1 MTSSGA
7 AVLRDVVAA
16 SGIGEASGRGSGGRM
31 RTAVHGMPRI
41 GRDRELKWALEGY
54 WSGRIDERA
63 LFEVAAGIRRDNWRS
78 LAAAGV
84 GFVPSNDFS
93 LYDHVLD
100 AAVAVGAVPSRFG
113 PLGGRGSVERYFAM
127 ARGAEADGVPVA
139 PLELT
144 KWFDTNYHQLVAEIG
159 PETTFSAEPSKVLGE
174 LEEARTLGIET
185 TPVLLGPSTFLL
197 RSAVTTPGLSGLAM
211 LDRLVEAY
219 AELLAALDAA
229 GASWVRFDEPALV
242 EDRSP
247 AELDAFRT
255 AYLRL
260 AGVASRPRIAVS
272 TYFGHVGGAMAVLAD
287 LPVEGIGLDF
297 CRGPENLGLL
307 EAAGGIGERVL
318 FAGVVDGRNVWVNDL
333 DASLEVLERV
343 RPYASEVVA
352 STSCSLL
359 HVPVSLGAEPASL
372 GAEPAIDVEVRPWL
386 AFAEEKVKELGILAE
401 GAEHGRERIAGE
413 LEANRAL
420 RAARQ
425 ASALVHDDAV
435 RQATAGAPAD
445 PRRLGSPAERAA
457 AQRARLALPAL
468 PTTTIGSFP
477 QTSELR
483 ALRASWRAGKTSEEE
498 YRRAL
503 RAEIDRVVAL
513 QEELGLDVLVHGEP
527 ERDDM
532 VRYFAAALRGFV
544 LPEAGWVQSY
554 GSRCVRPPVLVGD
567 VARPEPLTVS
577 WTEYAMSRTDRP
589 MKAVLTG
596 PATMLSWSFVRD
608 DLPRED
614 VAAQVGLA
622 LGGEVADLQ
631 RSGAAVIQID
641 EPALREGL
649 PLRRSERGEYLA
661 WATRA
666 FRLASS
672 AAASAT
678 QVHTHMCYA
687 ELADVLDVIADLEV
701 DVASFEAAR
710 SKMTLLAALEHSSYE
725 GGVGP
730 GVYDVHSPR
739 VPSEDEVAS
748 LLRRAVEAV
757 GPERLWVNPDCGL
770 KTRGYPEA
778 TRALANM
785 VAAART
791 VRAELGAQRPR
802 DDADVAPSEG
812 TAQGRA
818 AR

>member
-1 MTSSGA
+1 
-7 AVLRDVVAA
+7 
-16 SGIGEASGRGSGGRM
+16 M

-41 GRDRELKWALEGY
+41 GRDRELKWALEDY

-63 LFEVAAGIRRDNWRS
+63 LLEVAAGIRRENWRS
-78 LAAAGV
+78 LAAAEV

-100 AAVAVGAVPSRFG
+100 AAVAVGAVPSRFDRI
-113 PLGGRGSVERYFAM
+113 GGRGSVERYFAM
-127 ARGAEADGVPVA
+127 ARGAEGDGGGGVPVA

-144 KWFDTNYHQLVAEIG
+144 KWFDTNYHQLVPEIG
-159 PETTFSAEPSKVLGE
+159 PETAFGADPTKALGE
-174 LEEARTLGIET
+174 LEEARALGIET
-185 TPVLLGPSTFLL
+185 TPVLLGPLTFLL
-197 RSAVTTPGLSGLAM
+197 RSAFLQDGAATPGLSALAL
-211 LDRLVEAY
+211 LDRLVGAY
-219 AELLAALDAA
+219 AELLTALGAA
-229 GASWVRFDEPALV
+229 GAAWVRLDEPALV
-242 EDRSP
+242 EDRSRE
-247 AELDAFRT
+247 ELDAFRRV
-255 AYLRL
+255 YLRL

-272 TYFGHVGGAMAVLAD
+272 TYFGHVGDAMAALAD

-297 CRGPENLGLL
+297 CRGPENLDLL

-318 FAGVVDGRNVWVNDL
+318 FAGVVDGRNVWMNDL
-333 DASLEVLERV
+333 DVSLHVLERV
-343 RPYASEVVA
+343 RPYASEVVV

-359 HVPVSLGAEPASL
+359 HVPVSLR
-372 GAEPAIDVEVRPWL
+372 AEPAIDTEVRSWL
-386 AFAEEKVKELGILAE
+386 AFAEEKVDELGVLAE
-401 GAEHGRERIAGE
+401 GAEHGPERIAGA

-425 ASALVHDDAV
+425 ASALVRDDAV
-435 RQATAGAPAD
+435 RRAMAEAPAD
-445 PRRLGSPAERAA
+445 PRRPGSPAERAG
-457 AQRARLALPAL
+457 AQRARLALPLL

-477 QTSELR
+477 QTHELR
-483 ALRASWRAGKTSEEE
+483 AARASWRAGKTSEEE
-498 YRRAL
+498 YHRAL

-532 VRYFAAALRGFV
+532 VRYFAAALGGFV

-577 WTEYAMSRTDRP
+577 WTQYAMSRTDRP
-589 MKAVLTG
+589 MKAILTG

-608 DLPRED
+608 DLPRRD

-622 LGGEVADLQ
+622 LAEEVADLQ
-631 RSGAAVIQID
+631 SSGVAVIQID

-649 PLRRSERGEYLA
+649 PLRGSERDAYLE

-672 AAASAT
+672 AAVSAT

-739 VPSEDEVAS
+739 VPSEDEMAS

-791 VRAELGAQRPR
+791 VRAELVAQR
-802 DDADVAPSEG
+802 
-812 TAQGRA
+812 RA
-818 AR
+818 EP

>member
-1 MTSSGA
+1 
-7 AVLRDVVAA
+7 
-16 SGIGEASGRGSGGRM
+16 M

-63 LFEVAAGIRRDNWRS
+63 LLEVAAGIRRENWRS

-100 AAVAVGAVPSRFG
+100 AAVAVGAVPARFHAIG
-113 PLGGRGSVERYFAM
+113 EGGSVERYFAM
-127 ARGAEADGVPVA
+127 ARGAEADGVPIA

-144 KWFDTNYHQLVAEIG
+144 KWFDTNYHQLVTEIG
-159 PETTFSAEPSKVLGE
+159 PETAFAADPTKALGE
-174 LEEARTLGIET
+174 LEEAHALGIET
-185 TPVLLGPSTFLL
+185 TPVLLGPLTLLL
-197 RSAVTTPGLSGLAM
+197 RSVRSDVPSGSAATPGLSALAL
-211 LDRLVEAY
+211 LDRLVGAY
-219 AELLAALDAA
+219 AELLTVLGAA
-229 GASWVRFDEPALV
+229 GAAWVRFDEPALV
-242 EDRSP
+242 EDRSRE
-247 AELDAFRT
+247 ELDAFRR

-272 TYFGHVGGAMAVLAD
+272 TYFGHVGDAMAALAD

-333 DASLEVLERV
+333 DASLDVLERV
-343 RPYASEVVA
+343 RAYASEVVV

-359 HVPVSLGAEPASL
+359 HVPVSLRAEQ
-372 GAEPAIDVEVRPWL
+372 GIDPEVRSWL
-386 AFAEEKVKELGILAE
+386 AFAEEKVGELAVLAE
-401 GAEHGRERIAGE
+401 GAEHGREHIAGA
-413 LEANRAL
+413 LEAIRAA

-425 ASALVHDDAV
+425 ASGLVHDDAV
-435 RQATAGAPAD
+435 RRAMAEAPAD
-445 PRRLGSPAERAA
+445 PRRPGSPAERAD
-457 AQRARLALPAL
+457 AQRARLALPVL

-477 QTSELR
+477 QTSGLR

-498 YRRAL
+498 YHRGL

-544 LPEAGWVQSY
+544 LPETGWVQSY

-577 WTEYAMSRTDRP
+577 WTQYAMSRTDRP
-589 MKAVLTG
+589 MKAILTG

-608 DLPRED
+608 DLPRRD

-622 LGGEVADLQ
+622 LAEEVADLQ
-631 RSGAAVIQID
+631 SSGVAVIQID

-649 PLRRSERGEYLA
+649 PLRGSERDAYLE

-672 AAASAT
+672 AAVSAT

-710 SKMTLLAALEHSSYE
+710 SKMTLLAALEHSSYA

-739 VPSEDEVAS
+739 VPSEDEMAS

-770 KTRGYPEA
+770 KTRGYSEA
-778 TRALANM
+778 TQALANM

-791 VRAELGAQRPR
+791 VRAEL
-802 DDADVAPSEG
+802 V
-812 TAQGRA
+812 AQGRA
-818 AR
+818 AP